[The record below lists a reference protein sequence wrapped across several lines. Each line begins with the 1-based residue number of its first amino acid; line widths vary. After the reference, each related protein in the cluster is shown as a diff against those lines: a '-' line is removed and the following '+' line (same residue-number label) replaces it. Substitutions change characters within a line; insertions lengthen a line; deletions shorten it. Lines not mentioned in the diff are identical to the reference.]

1 MKLSTVSW
9 LFPDKKKEK
18 KIHFITWGIKTR
30 LEQRSRKGARKT
42 VSAISKA
49 QQGKPNFPYHQK
61 IDRSNVIQ
69 GEF

>member
-9 LFPDKKKEK
+9 LYPDLK
-18 KIHFITWGIKTR
+18 KIHFITWGIKIR

-69 GEF
+69 AEF